1 MSNKA
6 VPTIYRSIISSV
18 IESVR
23 SDFDEVGVEEAVLQ
37 ELLRSWEEKVAHSRV
52 ADFSHDPRIGSEAA
66 KFPPVPTQ
74 QAVNTAAALNVS
86 HFGEV
91 DGRNLEVKLT
101 HVGYLDGQGASNGTK
116 SKKDDGDNKAK
127 AKKEADDGDEINS
140 DLDDSEEE
148 VDGEDDEA
156 AAESGDLIIA
166 LYEKVQR
173 TKNKWKVTLKDGLVS
188 VGGKEYLFAKCQGEF
203 EW

>member
-6 VPTIYRSIISSV
+6 VPNIYRSIISEV
-18 IESVR
+18 IEAVR
-23 SDFDEVGVEEAVLQ
+23 TDFDEVGVEEAVLQ

-52 ADFSHDPRIGSEAA
+52 ADFSHDARIGAEAR
-66 KFPPVPTQ
+66 KFPPLPTQ
-74 QAVNTAAALNVS
+74 QAVNAAHATTSN
-86 HFGEV
+86 
-91 DGRNLEVKLT
+91 
-101 HVGYLDGQGASNGTK
+101 GASTSLAK
-116 SKKDDGDNKAK
+116 VKKEDPDKAKDEEDGDA
-127 AKKEADDGDEINS
+127 INS
-140 DLDDSEEE
+140 DLDDSEDENE
-148 VDGEDDEA
+148 GEDDDA
-156 AAESGDLIIA
+156 HAESGDLVIA